1 MPTNCLIVFDH
12 LVGLVIK
19 GLNVEKFSIYQS
31 TYFRPEVPFSLK
43 TENLWFSGVCSSN
56 ILKGSIG
63 WKKGGCHINW
73 TTLRKKD
80 CMGSK
85 IMCWSP
91 LLFNGP
97 SSHVKNIRLKTF
109 LSNASGNLKKLLLLD
124 FSHTYM
130 FLIKDFQPDRFLLKD
145 KLTKNYSER

>member
-1 MPTNCLIVFDH
+1 MWKSFQFICQTISGQRSH
-12 LVGLVIK
+12 
-19 GLNVEKFSIYQS
+19 SIYC
-31 TYFRPEVPFSLK
+31 SLK
-43 TENLWFSGVCSSN
+43 TENLWFSGVCSGN
-56 ILKGSIG
+56 IIKGNIG

-85 IMCWSP
+85 ILCWSP

-97 SSHVKNIRLKTF
+97 SSHVNNIRLKTF